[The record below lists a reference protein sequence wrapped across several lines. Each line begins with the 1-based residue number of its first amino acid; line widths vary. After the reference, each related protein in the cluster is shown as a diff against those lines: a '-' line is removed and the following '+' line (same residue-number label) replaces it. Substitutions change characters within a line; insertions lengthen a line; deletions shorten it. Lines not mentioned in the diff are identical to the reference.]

1 MTCNDRKLLVY
12 NQMERVINILEGPIQ
27 IMTKTPSLQLPQIK
41 SIALY
46 LIKILVLAVIYHLA
60 ARVGLKM
67 AYVQANTSPVWPPT
81 GIGLAALLI
90 FGYQLWPGISLGVLI
105 GSLLTGAPFLL
116 ALGITIGN
124 TLEALAA
131 VYFLKRF
138 VGLHNQ
144 MDRIQDVV
152 GLALVSIVCTTI
164 GASIGT
170 LTLMLTGNGIWQTF
184 WAIWVT
190 WWIGDLLGALVV
202 APVLLTW
209 MALSSAR
216 FIKRQSIEAG
226 ILILLLAVVTWF
238 VFSSLPLSGVFHQA
252 MIYVIF
258 PFVIWAALRFGQR
271 GATIAIFLVSG
282 IAIWGTSQGMGPFS
296 LESKNDSLV
305 LLQTFMAVVALTAL
319 ILAAATIERRK
330 ATDSLQQRVADL
342 AILNDSSKTFLDS
355 FEITSIFQTICKLAV
370 TRLGLEVVWI
380 ETGEE
385 HRSTVAT
392 VYGIA
397 PDLVLDLKA
406 QLQDYDPSQRMPQP
420 VARTLSATF
429 SSIEEAKTPYLS
441 YAVFP
446 LLFSSSLIGTLHLLS
461 KRKDYFTQDNQ
472 VLLQSYANLAAVA
485 IQNSLLLDEVRRN
498 NRQLHGLSQRLM
510 KAQEQER
517 LNLSRELHDESGQL
531 LTALTVQLG
540 LLDRSVDQPEVLR
553 QRIDELKNTANTIQE
568 NLHKLA
574 VDLRPAS
581 LDHLGLVT
589 TLRQY
594 IAEFNRQYEL
604 PVDFEAVGM
613 EGRRLSIDMETA
625 LFRIIQESLTNVVL
639 HSHATRVDVLLSL
652 HNQHVVAIVEDDGI
666 GFLDSSPGL
675 EEHLGLFGMRERIE
689 MLGGTFTIESS
700 PGKGT
705 TVKAE
710 VPCND

>member
-1 MTCNDRKLLVY
+1 MTLLLKTHSF
-12 NQMERVINILEGPIQ
+12 RAKPILH
-27 IMTKTPSLQLPQIK
+27 
-41 SIALY
+41 Y
-46 LIKILVLAVIYHLA
+46 LIKVLLLAVVYHLA
-60 ARVGLKM
+60 ARVGLRM

-90 FGYQLWPGISLGVLI
+90 FGYRMWPGISLGVLI
-105 GSLLTGAPFLL
+105 GSLLTGAPFSL
-116 ALGITIGN
+116 AFGLTIGN
-124 TLEALAA
+124 TVEALTA
-131 VYFLKRF
+131 VYLLKKVVAF
-138 VGLHNQ
+138 HIEI
-144 MDRIQDVV
+144 DRIQDVV
-152 GLALVSIVCTTI
+152 GLLLFALGCTTI

-170 LTLMLTGNGIWQTF
+170 ITLMLTGNGAWQTF
-184 WAIWVT
+184 LAIWVT

-209 MALSSAR
+209 ISLPSER
-216 FIKRQSIEAG
+216 INKRSSIEAG
-226 ILILLLAVVTWF
+226 ILLVLLAIVTWF
-238 VFSSLPLSGVFHQA
+238 VFSSQPLSGVFHQA

-271 GATIAIFLVSG
+271 GATIAIFLISG

-305 LLQTFMAVVALTAL
+305 LLQTFMAVVALTGL
-319 ILAAATIERRK
+319 ILAAATLERRK

-355 FEITSIFQTICKLAV
+355 FEITNIFQTICKLAV
-370 TRLGLEVVWI
+370 KRLGVEVAWI
-380 ETGEE
+380 ETREE
-385 HRSTVAT
+385 AGSTVAT
-392 VYGIA
+392 VCGVA
-397 PDLVLDLKA
+397 PEQIQSLKT
-406 QLQDYDPSQRMPQP
+406 QLERYDPPQDTPQP
-420 VARTLSATF
+420 IIKTISDTLTV
-429 SSIEEAKTPYLS
+429 EETKIPYRS

-446 LLFSSSLIGTLHLLS
+446 LLFSNRSIGSLRLLS
-461 KRKDYFTQDNQ
+461 RRKEYFAQDNQ
-472 VLLQSYANLAAVA
+472 VLMQSYANLAAVA
-485 IQNSLLLDEVRRN
+485 IQHSLLLDEIRRN

-510 KAQEQER
+510 KAQEEER

-540 LLDRSVDQPEVLR
+540 LLDRSVDEPEALR
-553 QRIDELKNTANTIQE
+553 QRIDELKNTTNTIQE

-574 VDLRPAS
+574 VNLRPAS

-594 IAEFNRQYEL
+594 IAEFNRQYDI

-639 HSHATRVDVLLSL
+639 HSHATHVDVLLSL
-652 HNQHVVAIVEDDGI
+652 HNQHVAVIIEDDGI
-666 GFLDSSPGL
+666 GFLDSSLGL

-689 MLGGTFTIESS
+689 MLEGTFTLESS

>member
-1 MTCNDRKLLVY
+1 MTQSLGTR
-12 NQMERVINILEGPIQ
+12 ILRAKPIL
-27 IMTKTPSLQLPQIK
+27 IYTIKVLSLAI
-41 SIALY
+41 
-46 LIKILVLAVIYHLA
+46 IYHLA

-90 FGYQLWPGISLGVLI
+90 FGYRLWPGISLGVLI
-105 GSLLTGAPFLL
+105 GSLLTGAPFFL

-131 VYFLKRF
+131 VYFLKKF
-138 VGLHNQ
+138 VCLHNEI
-144 MDRIQDVV
+144 DRIEDVV
-152 GLALVSIVCTTI
+152 GLVLVSLACTTI

-170 LTLMLTGNGIWQTF
+170 LTLMLTGNGAWQNF
-184 WAIWVT
+184 WVIWVI

-209 MALSSAR
+209 ISLSSAR
-216 FIKRQSIEAG
+216 LNKRLSFEAC
-226 ILILLLAVVTWF
+226 ILLILLAVVTWS

-258 PFVIWAALRFGQR
+258 PFVIWAAIRFGQR

-355 FEITSIFQTICKLAV
+355 FEVTSIFQTICTLAV
-370 TRLGLEVVWI
+370 TRLGLEVAWI

-385 HRSTVAT
+385 GSSTVAT
-392 VYGIA
+392 VYGVA
-397 PDLVLDLKA
+397 LDLIQGLKM
-406 QLQDYDPSQRMPQP
+406 QLQRYDLQEKTPQAVVRMLND
-420 VARTLSATF
+420 T
-429 SSIEEAKTPYLS
+429 SSSLEGIKTPYLS

-446 LLFSSSLIGTLHLLS
+446 LLFSNRLVGTLRLLS
-461 KRKDYFTQDNQ
+461 KRKDYFTKDNQ
-472 VLLQSYANLAAVA
+472 VLMQSYANLAAVA
-485 IQNSLLLDEVRRN
+485 IQNSLLLDEIRRS

-510 KAQEQER
+510 KAQEEER

-540 LLDRSVDQPEVLR
+540 LLDRSVDQPEALR

-574 VDLRPAS
+574 VNLRPAS

-594 IAEFNRQYEL
+594 IAEFNRQYDN

-613 EGRRLSIDMETA
+613 EGRRLSIEMETA

-639 HSHATRVDVLLSL
+639 HAHATRVDVLLSL

-666 GFLDSSPGL
+666 GFLDSSPIL

>member
-1 MTCNDRKLLVY
+1 MKKTQPL
-12 NQMERVINILEGPIQ
+12 PIV
-27 IMTKTPSLQLPQIK
+27 QIK
-41 SIALY
+41 SLAVTLAEV
-46 LIKILVLAVIYHLA
+46 LVLAVIYHLA
-60 ARVGLKM
+60 ARVGLQM

-90 FGYQLWPGISLGVLI
+90 FGYRLWPGISLGVMV
-105 GSLLTGAPFLL
+105 GSLLTGAPFSL

-124 TLEALAA
+124 TLEALVA
-131 VYFLKRF
+131 VYLLKKI
-138 VGLHNQ
+138 VGLHSEL
-144 MDRIQDVV
+144 DRIQDVV
-152 GLALVSIVCTTI
+152 GLLLVSLAGTMI

-170 LTLMLTGNGIWQTF
+170 ITLMLTGNGAWQNF

-202 APVLLTW
+202 APMLLTW
-209 MALSSAR
+209 IPFRSAR
-216 FIKRQSIEAG
+216 SNKRLYIEAG
-226 ILILLLAVVTWF
+226 FLLFLLAGVTWF
-238 VFSSLPLSGVFHQA
+238 VFSSLPLSGIFHQA

-258 PFVIWAALRFGQR
+258 PFVIWAALRFEQR
-271 GATIAIFLVSG
+271 GATIAIFLISG
-282 IAIWGTSQGMGPFS
+282 IAIWGTSQGLGPFS
-296 LESKNDSLV
+296 FESKNESLV

-330 ATDSLQQRVADL
+330 ATDTLQQRVEDL
-342 AILNDSSKTFLDS
+342 ATLNDSSKTFLDN
-355 FEITSIFQTICKLAV
+355 FEITSIFTVICQLAV
-370 TRLGLEVVWI
+370 TRLGLDVAWI
-380 ETGEE
+380 ETSEE
-385 HRSTVAT
+385 PNSTPAT

-397 PDLVLDLKA
+397 PGMIQGLKGKWR
-406 QLQDYDPSQRMPQP
+406 DPNP
-420 VARTLSATF
+420 L
-429 SSIEEAKTPYLS
+429 EEALHPVVKTVDDLFDPGESAETYQS
-441 YAVFP
+441 YAAFP
-446 LLFSSSLIGTLHLLS
+446 ILFSNRLIGTLCLFS
-461 KRKDYFTQDNQ
+461 KGKNYFTKDNQ
-472 VLLQSYANLAAVA
+472 VLMQSYANLAAVA
-485 IQNSLLLDEVRRN
+485 IQNSLLFDEIRRS

-540 LLDRSVDQPEVLR
+540 LLERSVDQPGTLR
-553 QRIDELKNTANTIQE
+553 QRIDELKNTANTIQD

-574 VDLRPAS
+574 VNLRPAS

-594 IAEFNRQYEL
+594 IAEFNRHYDI

-613 EGRRLSIDMETA
+613 EGRRLPIEVETA

-639 HSHATRVDVLLSL
+639 HAQATRVDILLNL
-652 HNQHVVAIVEDDGI
+652 HNQNMVTIIEDDGV
-666 GFLDSSPGL
+666 GFLEGSSSL

-689 MLGGTFTIESS
+689 MLGGTFTLESY

-705 TVKAE
+705 TVRAE

>member
-1 MTCNDRKLLVY
+1 
-12 NQMERVINILEGPIQ
+12 
-27 IMTKTPSLQLPQIK
+27 
-41 SIALY
+41 
-46 LIKILVLAVIYHLA
+46 
-60 ARVGLKM
+60 M

-90 FGYQLWPGISLGVLI
+90 FGYRLWPGISLGVLI
-105 GSLLTGAPFLL
+105 GSLLTGAPFSL

-124 TLEALAA
+124 TLEALVA
-131 VYFLKRF
+131 VYFLKKF
-138 VGLHNQ
+138 VGIHNEI
-144 MDRIQDVV
+144 DRIQDVV
-152 GLALVSIVCTTI
+152 GLVLVSLLCTTI

-170 LTLMLTGNGIWQTF
+170 LTLMLTGNGAWQNF

-209 MALSSAR
+209 VPLPSAR
-216 FIKRQSIEAG
+216 LHKSVYIEAG
-226 ILILLLAVVTWF
+226 ILLILIAVVTWF

-271 GATIAIFLVSG
+271 GATISIFLVSG

-305 LLQTFMAVVALTAL
+305 LLQTFMAIVALTSL

-330 ATDSLQQRVADL
+330 ATDALRQRVEDL
-342 AILNDSSKTFLDS
+342 ATLNDSSKTFLDS
-355 FEITSIFQTICKLAV
+355 FEITSIFKSICQLAV
-370 TRLGLEVVWI
+370 TRLGLDVAWI

-385 HRSTVAT
+385 ASTIPTT

-397 PDLVLDLKA
+397 PGLILGLKV
-406 QLQDYDPSQRMPQP
+406 QWQDNDPLQDAPHPIVKTLDGNPPSAKL
-420 VARTLSATF
+420 V
-429 SSIEEAKTPYLS
+429 EASYQS
-441 YAVFP
+441 YALFP
-446 LLFSSSLIGTLHLLS
+446 LLFSNRLIGTLRLLS
-461 KRKDYFTQDNQ
+461 KRKDFFTEDNQ
-472 VLLQSYANLAAVA
+472 VLMQSYANLAAVA

-510 KAQEQER
+510 KAQEEER

-540 LLDRSVDQPEVLR
+540 LLDRSVDQPGAIR
-553 QRIDELKNTANTIQE
+553 QRIDELKRTTSTIQN
-568 NLHKLA
+568 NLHELA
-574 VDLRPAS
+574 VNLRPAS

-594 IAEFNRQYEL
+594 IAEFNRQYDI

-613 EGRRLSIDMETA
+613 EGRRLAIEMETA
-625 LFRIIQESLTNVVL
+625 LFRIIQESLTNIIL
-639 HSHATRVDVLLSL
+639 HAQATRVDVLLSL
-652 HNQHVVAIVEDDGI
+652 HNKHVVTIVEDDGV
-666 GFLDSSPGL
+666 GFLDSSPSL
-675 EEHLGLFGMRERIE
+675 EDHLGLFGMRERIE

-710 VPCND
+710 VPCDD